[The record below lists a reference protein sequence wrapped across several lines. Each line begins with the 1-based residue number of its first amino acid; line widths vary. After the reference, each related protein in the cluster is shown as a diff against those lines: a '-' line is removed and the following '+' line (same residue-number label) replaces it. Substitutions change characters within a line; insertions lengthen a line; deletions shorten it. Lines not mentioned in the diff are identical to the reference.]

1 MAAKSMQKAAAA
13 PAAKGDGRDESQ
25 TTPRRSEGVYAPRVD
40 VVETDEAFVMY
51 ADMPGVKPEDVSLH
65 CKDGQLV
72 LHARCGPRGGGKRPL
87 RREYG
92 IGDFYRTF
100 ALSDQIDAGKIDARL
115 ENGVLVLTLPKAE
128 KAKPKR
134 IAVKGA

>member
-1 MAAKSMQKAAAA
+1 MAAKSMQKASAA
-13 PAAKGDGRDESQ
+13 PSVKSDGRDESNA
-25 TTPRRSEGVYAPRVD
+25 TARRSEGVFAPPVD
-40 VVETDEAFVMY
+40 VVETDEEFVMY
-51 ADMPGVKPEDVSLH
+51 ADMPGVKAEDVSLH

-72 LHARCGPRGGGKRPL
+72 LHARCAPRGVGRRPL
-87 RREYG
+87 HREYG
-92 IGDFYRTF
+92 VGDFYRTF
-100 ALSDQIDAGKIDARL
+100 TLTDQIDAGWIDARL